1 MSTSINQFR
10 KYIPEFLKYSL
21 SQQSMTI
28 AEMEEKKH
36 KSIPNDQS
44 QSKYE
49 NMPVWHS
56 RIDLIENLA
65 QELQISPEYW
75 GSQRTSAD
83 FYNTID
89 QEISKL
95 RKKKIIVD
103 WNSSKRTG
111 IIRLTDTNQ
120 TFSKPTVSLDESQES
135 VLVDSA
141 DQNDPKKI
149 FVSILRKG
157 RKDNTYKFALARAL
171 LEYCKETSY
180 DDNDA
185 YRVIP
190 YEYLADK
197 FLKYYWYQECKFRI
211 KQDFKIK
218 STPKVIQAIR
228 KVFND
233 STPPDFDLVDEEQ
246 KDLAKRII
254 LKDIFGNAKSK
265 TSLVVPK
272 FQKIVEGRYSNLTK
286 VFYDYDDTA
295 KKITLH
301 PAAFRFFKDNNSLL
315 SLAVLAEWAKF
326 LEKTNGSLPKLVAKI
341 EQENPKR
348 KPLSAYRDAYLEHT
362 NHCFYC
368 RDKLETGYIH
378 VDHFVPW
385 SYIFAD
391 DAWNLVLACQ
401 DCNLKKSG
409 SLPTQNWKN
418 YLVDRNKKY
427 RDQIPL
433 LNESIELI
441 DTRLGWEREIDNH
454 YKTCNEYGFNI
465 IKMP

>member
-1 MSTSINQFR
+1 MSTYINQFR
-10 KYIPEFLKYSL
+10 RHIPEFLKYSL
-21 SQQSMTI
+21 SQPSITI
-28 AEMEEKKH
+28 AEMEEKKDI
-36 KSIPNDQS
+36 SIPNDQS

-49 NMPVWHS
+49 NMPVWHN
-56 RIDLIENLA
+56 RTDLIESIA
-65 QELQISPEYW
+65 QELQLSPEYW
-75 GSQRTSAD
+75 GSQRTSSD
-83 FYNTID
+83 FYNIVD

-95 RKKKIIVD
+95 KKKKIVVD
-103 WNSSKRTG
+103 WNRSKRTG
-111 IIRLTDTNQ
+111 MIRLTDTNQ
-120 TFSKPTVSLDESQES
+120 TFPKPTVSSGESKKS
-135 VLVDSA
+135 ILLSSI
-141 DQNDPKKI
+141 DQNDLKGT

-157 RKDNTYKFALARAL
+157 RKSNTYKFALARAI

-197 FLKYYWYQECKFRI
+197 FLKYYWHQECKFRI
-211 KQDFKIK
+211 KQDFMIK

-228 KVFND
+228 NVFND
-233 STPPDFDLVDEEQ
+233 SVPADFDLVDDE
-246 KDLAKRII
+246 KKNLAKRAI
-254 LKDIFGNAKSK
+254 LKDVFGSAKLE

-301 PAAFRFFKDNNSLL
+301 PKAFRFFKDNNSLL

-326 LEKTNGSLPKLVAKI
+326 LEKINGSLPNLVAKI
-341 EQENPKR
+341 EQENPQR
-348 KPLSAYRDAYLEHT
+348 KPLSKYRDAYLTHT

-368 RDKLETGYIH
+368 LNRLETDYIH

-409 SLPTQNWKN
+409 SLPSKKWKG

-433 LNESIELI
+433 LNHSIKLI

-454 YKTCNEYGFNI
+454 YNTCNEYGFNI

>member
-1 MSTSINQFR
+1 
-10 KYIPEFLKYSL
+10 
-21 SQQSMTI
+21 
-28 AEMEEKKH
+28 
-36 KSIPNDQS
+36 
-44 QSKYE
+44 
-49 NMPVWHS
+49 MPKNCS
-56 RIDLIENLA
+56 LA
-65 QELQISPEYW
+65 QNTGGLKEHQ
-75 GSQRTSAD
+75 AD
-83 FYNTID
+83 FYNIID

-103 WNSSKRTG
+103 WNRPKRTG

-120 TFSKPTVSLDESQES
+120 TFQKPTVSLDKSKKS
-135 VLVDSA
+135 VLPDSV

-149 FVSILRKG
+149 FVSILRNG

-180 DDNDA
+180 DENDA
-185 YRVIP
+185 HRVIP

-197 FLKYYWYQECKFRI
+197 FLKYYWHQECKFKI

-228 KVFND
+228 DVFND
-233 STPPDFDLVDEEQ
+233 SVPADFDLVDEEQ
-246 KDLAKRII
+246 KSLAKRTI
-254 LKDIFGNAKSK
+254 LKTVFGNEKSK
-265 TSLVVPK
+265 TSLVVPR

-286 VFYDYDDTA
+286 VFYDYDDAA
-295 KKITLH
+295 KKITLY
-301 PAAFRFFKDNNSLL
+301 PEAFRFFKDNNSLL

-326 LEKTNGSLPKLVAKI
+326 LEKINGSLPNLIAKI
-341 EQENPKR
+341 EQEDPQR
-348 KPLSAYRDAYLEHT
+348 RSLSKYRDAYLTHT

-368 RDKLETGYIH
+368 GDRLETGYIH

-409 SLPTQNWKN
+409 SLPDPSWEGC
-418 YLVDRNKKY
+418 LVDRNKKY

-433 LNESIELI
+433 LDHSIKLI
-441 DTRLGWEREIDNH
+441 DTRLGWKREIRNH
-454 YKTCNEYGFNI
+454 YETCNEYGFNV